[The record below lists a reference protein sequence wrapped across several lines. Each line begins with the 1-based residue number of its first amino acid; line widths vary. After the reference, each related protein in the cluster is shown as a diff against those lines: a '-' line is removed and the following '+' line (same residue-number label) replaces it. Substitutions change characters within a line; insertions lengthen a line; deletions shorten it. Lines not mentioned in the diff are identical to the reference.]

1 MIPRLHKRGKSFK
14 ETCRYVLNDPK
25 ADTNERVGWTMTRNL
40 MSRAEDAWFEMLET
54 ANNQQRLKT
63 ANGVDARGRKNT
75 SPVQH
80 LSLSWAPGENPS
92 PALMQQAALS
102 CLAKLGLQEHEAL
115 IVAHTDKEH
124 QHVHIVVNTI
134 HPLTGRTA
142 ELSFAKRELSSWA
155 AEYEREHGVHCAAR
169 GINAKMRAE
178 LKAARTTEAERI
190 LNALAGGDMPDPR
203 APYIAVKDHS
213 LPRTEWMLAKVDAEL
228 DRLASDIL
236 DRLVKHDST
245 FTRHDIAR
253 QVSEETLDEQHF
265 SSLLAKIEGH
275 PDIVHLP
282 GDGKRLSTRSM
293 LIMESEMSE
302 EARAMHGR
310 TGFAVAPGP
319 VPYLLSAD
327 QRAALTHVTGPDQLA
342 AVVGLA
348 GSGKS
353 TMLGE
358 ALKLWEVSGFDVR
371 GAALSGIAAE
381 GLQQGSGIRSST
393 IHALTWA
400 IENGHESIGRKTVL
414 VVDEAGMVSSRQMH
428 KLLML
433 ASKAGAKVVLVGDP
447 EQLRPIEAGAA
458 FRAIV
463 DEVGA
468 ARITEIRRQK
478 VLWQRTATAKL
489 AQGHTEEALR
499 RYQEA
504 GNVHGHRNKD
514 EAVSAVVAA
523 WSLGQKDRP
532 DTSSIMLA
540 STNAA
545 VLALNAEARRVRRS
559 EGKLGADKRIQ
570 AWEDRFD
577 APRRTFALKLA
588 VGDQLM
594 FTKNDKRLG
603 VKNGT
608 IGTLVALD
616 KGFAFV
622 RLGGKKGPVIPVNLA
637 VYRNFRHGY
646 AVTIHKAQ
654 GMTTDKVHV
663 LASKNMDRNLTYV
676 AMSRHRDQVSLHYA
690 GDEFAGFGALVHALK
705 KERLKD
711 TTMDYFPE
719 RSRAVE
725 PSPEIPVSPPSAF
738 ASDRIRLAMA
748 EWRKRN
754 PSRDFGLEL

>member
-1 MIPRLHKRGKSFK
+1 
-14 ETCRYVLNDPK
+14 
-25 ADTNERVGWTMTRNL
+25 MTRNI

-54 ANNQQRLKT
+54 ANNQQRLKS
-63 ANGVDARGRKNT
+63 ASGVDARGRKNT

-92 PALMQQAALS
+92 PALMQQTALS
-102 CLAKLGLQEHEAL
+102 CLTRLGLQEHEAL

-124 QHVHIVVNTI
+124 QHLHIVVNTI

-142 ELSFAKRELSSWA
+142 ELSFAKRELSAWA
-155 AEYEREHGVHCAAR
+155 AEYEREHGVHCTAR
-169 GINAKMRAE
+169 GTNAKMRAD
-178 LKAARTTEAERI
+178 LKAERATEAERI
-190 LNALAGGDMPDPR
+190 LDALAGGDMPGPR
-203 APYIAVKDHS
+203 APYIAVKDQS
-213 LPRTEWMLAKVDAEL
+213 LPRGEWMQAKADADL
-228 DRLASDIL
+228 DGLASAIL
-236 DRLVKHDST
+236 DRLVKNDST
-245 FTRHDIAR
+245 FTRQDIAR
-253 QVSEETLDEQHF
+253 QVSEETLDERHF
-265 SSLLAKIEGH
+265 ATLLAKIEGH
-275 PDIVHLP
+275 PDLVHLP

-293 LIMESEMSE
+293 VIMESEMSE
-302 EARAMHGR
+302 VARSMHGR
-310 TGFAVAPGP
+310 TGFAAAPGL
-319 VPYLLSAD
+319 VSDRLSHD
-327 QRAALTHVTGPDQLA
+327 QRAALAHVTGPGQLA

-358 ALKLWEVSGFDVR
+358 ALKLWEASGFEVR

-400 IENGHESIGRKTVL
+400 IENGHESIGPKTVL

-433 ASKAGAKVVLVGDP
+433 ATKAGAKVVLVGDP

-468 ARITEIRRQK
+468 AKISEIRRQN
-478 VLWQRTATAKL
+478 VLWQRAATAKL
-489 AQGHTEEALR
+489 AQGHTEDALR
-499 RYQEA
+499 HYQEA
-504 GNVHGHRNKD
+504 GNVHGHRTKD
-514 EAVSAVVAA
+514 EAVGAVVAA

-532 DTSSIMLA
+532 DSSSIMLA

-559 EGKLGADKRIQ
+559 EGRLGADKRIQ

-608 IGTLVALD
+608 IGTLVALE

-622 RLGGKKGPVIPVNLA
+622 QLGGKKGPVIPVNLA
-637 VYRNFRHGY
+637 VYRNLRHGY

-654 GMTTDKVHV
+654 GMTTDRVHV

-690 GDEFAGFGALVHALK
+690 ADEFAGFGALVHALK

-711 TTMDYFPE
+711 TTMDYFPDRPRE
-719 RSRAVE
+719 MEPRPEAPAS
-725 PSPEIPVSPPSAF
+725 PSPLSTSE
-738 ASDRIRLAMA
+738 RIRLEMA
-748 EWRKRN
+748 AWRKRN